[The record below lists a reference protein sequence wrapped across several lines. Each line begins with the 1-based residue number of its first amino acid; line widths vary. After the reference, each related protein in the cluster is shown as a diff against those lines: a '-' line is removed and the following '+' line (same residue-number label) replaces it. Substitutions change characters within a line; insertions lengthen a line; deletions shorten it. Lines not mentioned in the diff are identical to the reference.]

1 MRWRL
6 SGALILSAS
15 ASLADPL
22 TFLRTIP
29 LDGLGGV
36 SAIEVEQD
44 GQAAFVLSD
53 RGTAHRFTIERTDDG
68 GRIKN
73 VESITLPYPAWDIE
87 GLAINNKT
95 TFLSYEDP
103 ASISTLDGD
112 VLFTPRD
119 FMAFPSNGAL
129 EALAITPDGALLTL
143 PENPPKRSGAFPI
156 YRYKDEAWDIAAYLP
171 RNGGFQP
178 TGADVG
184 PDGQLYVLER
194 AFSALGF
201 RTRIR
206 RLTLDVPEPTAETVL
221 ETRLGTHDNLE
232 GLSVWT
238 SRNGATCLSMV
249 SDDNFLSVQTSELV
263 EYAVTETL
271 AGAATCD

>member
-6 SGALILSAS
+6 SVALILSAS

-53 RGTAHRFTIERTDDG
+53 RGTGHRFTIERTKDG
-68 GRIKN
+68 GRIIDIASVK
-73 VESITLPYPAWDIE
+73 LPYPAWDIE
-87 GLAINNKT
+87 GLAISDNS

-103 ASISTLDGD
+103 ASISTLDGE
-112 VLFTPRD
+112 VLHSPRE
-119 FMAFPSNGAL
+119 FYALPSNGAL

-143 PENPPKRSGAFPI
+143 PENPHKRSGTFPI
-156 YRYKDEAWDIAAYLP
+156 YRYRDEIWDIAAYLP
-171 RNGGFQP
+171 RIGGFQP

-206 RLTLDVPEPTAETVL
+206 RVTLDVPEPTEETIL

-238 SRNGATCLSMV
+238 SRSGATCLSMV

-263 EYAVTETL
+263 EYALTETL
-271 AGAATCD
+271 AGGATCD

>member
-6 SGALILSAS
+6 SVALILSAS

-29 LDGLGGV
+29 LENLGGI

-53 RGTAHRFTIERTDDG
+53 RGTGHRLTIERTKSG
-68 GRIKN
+68 GRISN
-73 VESITLPYPAWDIE
+73 VRSVDLPYPKWDTE
-87 GLAINNKT
+87 GLATSSAT

-103 ASISTLDGD
+103 ASISTLDGE
-112 VLFTPRD
+112 VLFTPRA
-119 FMAFPSNGAL
+119 FTAFPTNGAL
-129 EALAITPDGALLTL
+129 EALAITSDGALLTL
-143 PENPPKRSGAFPI
+143 PENPPKRTGAFPI
-156 YRYKDEAWDIAAYLP
+156 HRFQDGVWDIAAYLP

-184 PDGQLYVLER
+184 PDGRLYILER

-206 RLTLDVPEPTAETVL
+206 RVTLDVPEPKAETVL

-238 SRNGATCLSMV
+238 SRSGATCVSMV
-249 SDDNFLSVQTSELV
+249 SDNNFLSIQTSELV

-271 AGAATCD
+271 AGDATCD